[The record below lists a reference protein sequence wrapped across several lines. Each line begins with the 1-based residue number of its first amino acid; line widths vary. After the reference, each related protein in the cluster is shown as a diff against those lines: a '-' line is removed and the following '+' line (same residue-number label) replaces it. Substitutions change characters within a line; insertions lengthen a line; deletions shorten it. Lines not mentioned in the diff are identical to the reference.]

1 MNLYLIRHGES
12 TWNRENRI
20 QGNSDPGL
28 SALGRSQAVI
38 LAKGFKKMQID
49 RLYSSPLARSIQTAR
64 PIAQAL
70 GLKIIR
76 REHLKEIGL
85 GEWENK
91 TPDEINGLYDSKF
104 KRWLRF
110 GPSKIDIP
118 GSEPVAHFRKRVDR
132 QFAEIIKENI
142 EKDNIV

>member
-1 MNLYLIRHGES
+1 
-12 TWNRENRI
+12 
-20 QGNSDPGL
+20 
-28 SALGRSQAVI
+28 
-38 LAKGFKKMQID
+38 
-49 RLYSSPLARSIQTAR
+49 
-64 PIAQAL
+64 
-70 GLKIIR
+70 
-76 REHLKEIGL
+76 EIGL

-142 EKDNIV
+142 EKDNIVVVTHGGVISSFLAGLIDADFDKIILRLNLPNACVMHVSCLKGKAGIVNSIWPAR